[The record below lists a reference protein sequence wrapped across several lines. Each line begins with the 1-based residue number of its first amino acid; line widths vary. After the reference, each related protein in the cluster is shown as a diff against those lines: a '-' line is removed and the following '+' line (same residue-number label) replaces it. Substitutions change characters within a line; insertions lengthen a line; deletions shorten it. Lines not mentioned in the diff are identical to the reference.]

1 MVMMAERQPV
11 TTTQCVETVPD
22 LETLRDG
29 ILSVLGGHDGTILLQ
44 RKPNHR
50 ASTFASEI
58 VTCRMADG
66 VQRRLFCKYAKA
78 HQGHEAAYGY
88 WNDIAYEAEVY
99 RRILQPSGASTPNF
113 YGAYK
118 EAATG
123 REWLVI
129 EYLEECLP
137 VSKGPSGAMALAA
150 RWVGQFHAAHQSPL
164 KSFPFLSTYDAE
176 YYAGWARRT
185 LLFADQLKQ
194 RFPWLAT
201 VCERFEELIDRLV
214 GAPQTIIHGEYY
226 PCNILYCHGRIHPVD
241 WETTAIAAGEIDL
254 AALTDGWPPE
264 ITRQCE
270 LKYRRARWPRGA
282 HANFEQTLGAARLY
296 VHFRWLGWQP
306 DWTIEQES
314 WRFKRI
320 RAVAEGLGLL

>member
-1 MVMMAERQPV
+1 MMSENQAV
-11 TTTQCVETVPD
+11 TTIQCSETVPD
-22 LETLRDG
+22 LETLREG
-29 ILSVLGGHDGTILLQ
+29 ILSVLGEHNGTILLH
-44 RKPNHR
+44 RKSNQR

-66 VQRRLFCKYAKA
+66 VERRLFCKYAQA
-78 HQGHEAAYGY
+78 HQSHEAAYGY

-99 RRILQPSGASTPNF
+99 RRVLQPSGASTPNF
-113 YGAYK
+113 YGVYK

-123 REWLVI
+123 RAWLVI

-137 VSKGPSGAMALAA
+137 VSKGPSAGMALAA
-150 RWVGQFHAAHQSPL
+150 RWIGQFHATHQSAL
-164 KSFPFLSTYDAE
+164 QTFPFLNTYDAE

-185 LLFADQLKQ
+185 MQFADQFKQ
-194 RFPWLAT
+194 RFPWLAK
-201 VCERFEELIDRLV
+201 VCKRFEELIDCLV
-214 GAPQTIIHGEYY
+214 AAPQTVIHGEYY
-226 PCNILYCHGRIHPVD
+226 PCNILYRRGRIRPVD
-241 WETTAIAAGEIDL
+241 WETTAIAAGETDL

-270 LKYRRARWPRGA
+270 LNYRRARWPRGA
-282 HANFEQTLGAARLY
+282 PANFERTLGAARLY

-314 WRFKRI
+314 WRFKRM
-320 RAVAEGLGLL
+320 RSVAEGLGLL